1 MFQIIT
7 QESIE
12 PVAET
17 GKGTGERTE
26 HIIYDCR
33 KHTTLNI
40 KDRQ

>member
-7 QESIE
+7 QESME

-17 GKGTGERTE
+17 GEGTGERTE
-26 HIIYDCR
+26 HIVYDRR
-33 KHTTLNI
+33 KHATMKI